1 MDTELLLE
9 ALTLA
14 AVKAGI
20 PTPRVVFDFPS
31 ELSHGDLTTN
41 LALVHAKEVGDA
53 PRSLAEKVVAN
64 LPAIPGIE
72 LVNIAGPG
80 FINFT
85 YTKDVLTAVV
95 HEAHTK
101 GEQWGEG
108 EELQGATIMVE
119 HSQPNPFKPFHIG
132 HLMSNTIGESLV
144 RLLEN
149 QQARVIRANY
159 QGDVGLHIAKAI
171 WGMQKLGTDPKD
183 VEAIGKAYA
192 HGAQL
197 YEKDDTVKGEIDA
210 LNMKVYEK
218 TDGVVNELYDLGR
231 EASLKRFDELY
242 SVLGSSF
249 DRFYFESETAG
260 IGQKV
265 VEAHPDI
272 FPLSEGARVFK
283 GEEYGLHTRVF
294 LTSKGLPTYE
304 AKELGLETL
313 KSQEYPE
320 CDEFIITTA
329 VEQKGVFLIIKKALE
344 IINPALG
351 AKLSH
356 ISHGMMLLPT
366 GKMSSRTGEVVTGE
380 SLLIALVDK
389 ARERAKESRA
399 EDADLLAQ
407 QVAVAA
413 IKFQILKQAAGKDA
427 VFEEE
432 RALSLDGDSGPYLQ
446 YAHARCVSIFEK
458 AKEAGVKSKA
468 DAALVPGEI
477 TRLLVRFP
485 QVVQRAAEERA
496 AHHIAT
502 YLIQL
507 AGEFNSWYAREQFI
521 DGTDAAPARIA
532 LVEAV
537 QYTLRNGLALL
548 GIQAP
553 LKM

>member
-1 MDTELLLE
+1 MDTEILRE
-9 ALTLA
+9 ALAEA
-14 AVKAGI
+14 ARQAGI
-20 PTPRVVFDFPS
+20 TDPKVAFDFPS
-31 ELSHGDLTTN
+31 DLSHGDLATN
-41 LALVHAKEVGDA
+41 VALVHAKEVGSP
-53 PRSLAEKVVAN
+53 PRSLAEKIVGG
-64 LPAIPGIE
+64 LQAIPGIE
-72 LVNIAGPG
+72 MVTIAGPG

-85 YTKDVLTAVV
+85 YTADVLSGVI
-95 HEAHTK
+95 HEAHTR

-108 EELQGATIMVE
+108 EDLQGKTIMVE

-149 QQARVIRANY
+149 QQARVVRANY

-171 WGMQKLGTDPKD
+171 WGMQALGTDPKD

-197 YEKDDTVKGEIDA
+197 YEKDEKVKTEIDA
-210 LNMKVYEK
+210 LNLKVYDK
-218 TDGVVNELYDLGR
+218 SDGVVNELYDLGR

-242 SVLGSSF
+242 AVLGSSF
-249 DRFYFESETAG
+249 DRFYFESETAA

-265 VEAHPDI
+265 VEAHPDV

-283 GEEYGLHTRVF
+283 GETYGLHTRVF

-313 KSQEYPE
+313 KAQEYPE

-344 IINPALG
+344 IINPTLA

-413 IKFQILKQAAGKDA
+413 IKFQILRQAAGKDA
-427 VFEEE
+427 IFEED
-432 RALSLDGDSGPYLQ
+432 RALSLEGDSGPYLQ
-446 YAHARCVSIFEK
+446 YAHARTVSIIEK
-458 AKEAGVKSKA
+458 AKEMGVKGKA
-468 DAALVPGEI
+468 DATLVPQDI
-477 TRLLVRFP
+477 ARMLVRFP
-485 QVVQRAAEERA
+485 QVAQRAAEERA
-496 AHHIAT
+496 AHHVAT
-502 YLIQL
+502 YLMQI
-507 AGEFNSWYAREQFI
+507 AGAFNSWYAREQFL
-521 DGTDAAPARIA
+521 DGSDAVPARIA

-537 QYTLRNGLALL
+537 RFTLQNGLALL

-553 LKM
+553 EKM